1 MRSILPATREIPNEK
16 LELTALCTL
25 GAGSIGALLPS
36 DWAPTSFPQLLV
48 RSSNTPSGTMIAND
62 SGLGFPDPVLRHSA
76 VGTTHFEP
84 GGVSFR
90 HEGRRPMA
98 KQKVPDLRW

>member
-1 MRSILPATREIPNEK
+1 MRSW
-16 LELTALCTL
+16 ELTALC
-25 GAGSIGALLPS
+25 AGSIGALLPG

-48 RSSNTPSGTMIAND
+48 RSSNTPSGTKIAND

>member
-1 MRSILPATREIPNEK
+1 MLSILPATGGIPNEK

-25 GAGSIGALLPS
+25 GAGSIGALLPRP
-36 DWAPTSFPQLLV
+36 PTSFPQLLM

-90 HEGRRPMA
+90 LEGRRPMA